1 MHVMCAVQPSS
12 LDLSPSRQRLS
23 LQLEATTPH
32 QVTPLGFEYVEVEG
46 DKSAM
51 AEWIGAG
58 VDELPL
64 RRVSWSPCSANVADK
79 YVMLSRRCSF
89 PPSLVSTYIYS
100 AVTQQ
105 AFKYRRC
112 MSLGRRSEGV
122 RLAWLLHS
130 GLCTSQAWTCIFIG
144 HAFS

>member
-1 MHVMCAVQPSS
+1 MHVICAVQPRS
-12 LDLSPSRQRLS
+12 LDLSPSKQRLS

-64 RRVSWSPCSANVADK
+64 RRVSWSPCIANVAAPSAPSSAANRGSYDACWRN
-79 YVMLSRRCSF
+79 SR
-89 PPSLVSTYIYS
+89 LV
-100 AVTQQ
+100 V
-105 AFKYRRC
+105 
-112 MSLGRRSEGV
+112 
-122 RLAWLLHS
+122 
-130 GLCTSQAWTCIFIG
+130 
-144 HAFS
+144 